1 MASLQLKINTIL
13 YSLVSLCLI
22 LLTLGCKETLSKSDS
37 PQQINNLPVYNDST
51 PDHNSQSLN
60 NTLQNEF
67 SEWPNYLTLNTAIK
81 NLENGNHTFFESP
94 IEDLN
99 QLFLDIK
106 KSTPESLKI
115 NGILARVKVTETL
128 TRKLNELYSVE
139 NTDLKE
145 LDQTKHDLI
154 ESHNNLIFQITK
166 MNEKKAQ
173 LVIKP
178 N

>member
-1 MASLQLKINTIL
+1 M
-13 YSLVSLCLI
+13 
-22 LLTLGCKETLSKSDS
+22 
-37 PQQINNLPVYNDST
+37 
-51 PDHNSQSLN
+51 
-60 NTLQNEF
+60 
-67 SEWPNYLTLNTAIK
+67 
-81 NLENGNHTFFESP
+81 
-94 IEDLN
+94 
-99 QLFLDIK
+99 FLDIK

>member
-1 MASLQLKINTIL
+1 M
-13 YSLVSLCLI
+13 
-22 LLTLGCKETLSKSDS
+22 
-37 PQQINNLPVYNDST
+37 
-51 PDHNSQSLN
+51 
-60 NTLQNEF
+60 
-67 SEWPNYLTLNTAIK
+67 
-81 NLENGNHTFFESP
+81 
-94 IEDLN
+94 
-99 QLFLDIK
+99 FLDIK

-145 LDQTKHDLI
+145 LDQTKHDII